1 MSTAAAPAFNP
12 SAANTRLNSLKH
24 GATSKQLFIHGED
37 PEAFLSML
45 QENFHYYKPV
55 TEQQAALVEDA
66 TIAHWHLALVQRV
79 HNENEFDHYTA
90 KPDVVDWNNQDMDRL
105 NKFDRCKTQAER
117 SLQRA
122 LHNVLAFHK
131 ENIRTRQWQQ
141 LHELRQQK
149 FEIQRERFEL
159 AKAREARLAA
169 KSQKAETGVANKA
182 DSGIRFAKNAFSS
195 PQKSTPE
202 PPSADSKPAPQPQT
216 APTTQTPEE
225 IIQ

>member
-1 MSTAAAPAFNP
+1 
-12 SAANTRLNSLKH
+12 
-24 GATSKQLFIHGED
+24 
-37 PEAFLSML
+37 ML
-45 QENFHYYKPV
+45 QESFRYYKPV

-66 TIAHWHLALVQRV
+66 TIAHWHFARVQRV
-79 HNENEFDHYTA
+79 HSENEFNHYTA
-90 KPDVVDWNNQDMDRL
+90 KPDVIDWNNHDMDRL
-105 NKFDRCKTQAER
+105 NKFDRYKTQAER

-131 ENIRTRQWQQ
+131 DNVRSRQWQQ

-169 KSQKAETGVANKA
+169 KSQNSEIGAANKA
-182 DSGIRFAKNAFSS
+182 DSEIRSVKNAVSS
-195 PQKSTPE
+195 PQNNAPDAPKS
-202 PPSADSKPAPQPQT
+202 DSKPAPQPQT
-216 APTTQTPEE
+216 PPATQTPEE